1 MVILLLRYW
10 FWGFGLSCVIVSNNI
25 SVFVRIYLNFLKN
38 FRNGDR
44 KLKYIFIFN
53 YLEVCEYEDNVKLWF
68 CKGN

>member
-10 FWGFGLSCVIVSNNI
+10 FWGFGLLCVIVSNNI